1 MVLILTWGEIMV
13 MMKYI
18 SGQGSV
24 VAGGYGGQLKVT
36 LPHSVNDEF
45 NSLWVALDKGS
56 PKYLREDH
64 PKEIGSF

>member
-45 NSLWVALDKGS
+45 NSL
-56 PKYLREDH
+56 
-64 PKEIGSF
+64 